1 MKIHSL
7 HSSSSGNSLK
17 ISTKK
22 STIVIDAGV
31 SYKKLCEAN
40 GCTFDKLD
48 AVFITHDH
56 GDHVGGAGVL
66 GRKTGAPIYIHR
78 KSYTVRKT
86 IFKDCDIREI
96 DVGDTVEIGDLS
108 IKPFSNKHD
117 AEYCMSYIV
126 THLETGKK
134 FGYTTDTG
142 MITPMMAA
150 NLKGCDA
157 YLIEANYDVQMM
169 EDYEDYDQI
178 HKDRVTSPLGHLS
191 NDQTRE
197 FIRDH
202 LNLDD
207 IQFIL
212 LGHLSPRTNSEEI
225 IEEQFTKEFG
235 NLDKFIFSPTVDPI
249 TIK

>member
-7 HSSSSGNSLK
+7 FSSSSGNCMK
-17 ISTKK
+17 ISTD
-22 STIVIDAGV
+22 TTCILIDAGV

-40 GCTFDKLD
+40 GGPLEPD

-66 GRKTGAPIYIHR
+66 GRKTDAPIYIHQ
-78 KSYTVRKT
+78 KCYTVREPLFKNCT
-86 IFKDCDIREI
+86 IKDI
-96 DVGDTVEIGDLS
+96 DVGIDVTIGDLH

-117 AEYCMSYIV
+117 AAYCLSYIV
-126 THLETGKK
+126 TDTNTGKK
-134 FGYTTDTG
+134 FGYTTVTG

-157 YLIEANYDVQMM
+157 YLLEANYDVQMM
-169 EDYEDYDQI
+169 EDYEEYDQI
-178 HKDRVTSPLGHLS
+178 HKDRVTSAVGHLS
-191 NDQTRE
+191 NDQIIE
-197 FIRDH
+197 FMKKH
-202 LNLDD
+202 LDLDK

-212 LGHLSPRTNSEEI
+212 LGHLSPRTNDPDLI
-225 IEEQFTKEFG
+225 KKQITKTLGSFK
-235 NLDKFIFSPTVDPI
+235 KFKFAPTSKPI